1 MSLGARHQFA
11 TTAFASKP
19 ARPCANPTLMAADPH
34 LESHRNNTNFVRR
47 LVPHTAGGW
56 VTAGGLV
63 LVLIIAGVQVANPH
77 SYLSEAVSRAG
88 EVGWGP
94 SASLTDITSIDQL
107 QTAFNK
113 DAGHPRLILL
123 LSPT

>member
-1 MSLGARHQFA
+1 M
-11 TTAFASKP
+11 
-19 ARPCANPTLMAADPH
+19 
-34 LESHRNNTNFVRR
+34 RR

-56 VTAGGLV
+56 VTA
-63 LVLIIAGVQVANPH
+63 AGVIVLLLVAAFQVGNPH
-77 SYLSEAVSRAG
+77 SYLSEAVSRFG
-88 EVGWGP
+88 EVGLGP

-107 QTAFNK
+107 KTSFSN

>member
-1 MSLGARHQFA
+1 
-11 TTAFASKP
+11 
-19 ARPCANPTLMAADPH
+19 
-34 LESHRNNTNFVRR
+34 VRR

-56 VTAGGLV
+56 VTAAGLV
-63 LVLIIAGVQVANPH
+63 VLLVIAAVQVANPH
-77 SYLSEAVSRAG
+77 SYLSEAVSRVG
-88 EVGWGP
+88 EVGSGP
-94 SASLTDITSIDQL
+94 NASLTDITSIDQL